1 MSNENQKRFG
11 LLDRSVEVEPIGVIY
26 NVMSE
31 DIETFLFNYFKDV
44 RKIDGVA
51 AIRISVVRDGTSRPE
66 VKVYAMFHMNS
77 VDVVSNLQNVPE
89 PLRRKMDSG
98 NYRVSDKLKNALYA
112 VAKEF
117 KIGTHTGERIV
128 YSECNIFKILG
139 LMFAVDNRAH
149 SISIPEVVKLK
160 KNKSILTVIK
170 TNKFFS
176 KDDDGTDKYSS
187 IVNNLD
193 N

>member
-1 MSNENQKRFG
+1 MSNGEQKKIG

-31 DIETFLFNYFKDV
+31 DIENFLFNYFRDL

-51 AIRISVVRDGTSRPE
+51 AIRAVATRDGSAKPE
-66 VKVYAMFHMNS
+66 MKVYAMFHMNS
-77 VDVVSNLQNVPE
+77 ADVDSELKNVPE
-89 PLRRKMDSG
+89 QLRRKMDSG
-98 NYRVSDKLKNALYA
+98 NYRVSDKLKNALYS
-112 VAKEF
+112 VTKEF
-117 KIGTHTGERIV
+117 KIGSDVRERIV
-128 YSECNIFKILG
+128 YSECNIFKVLG
-139 LMFAVDNRAH
+139 LMFAVDNRIHA
-149 SISIPEVVKLK
+149 ISIPEVVKLK

-176 KDDDGTDKYSS
+176 KDDDANDKYSS
-187 IVNNLD
+187 IVNNID